1 MTFEHIV
8 QINDVTKP
16 EIPMLTR
23 FQVWE
28 GLQLPGLRVIDEVTF
43 GMRRASRIAVIRCP
57 MISISTRP
65 MWPQTWKPFRS
76 SGSWWR
82 QECSEVR

>member
-1 MTFEHIV
+1 
-8 QINDVTKP
+8 
-16 EIPMLTR
+16 
-23 FQVWE
+23 
-28 GLQLPGLRVIDEVTF
+28 
-43 GMRRASRIAVIRCP
+43 